1 MSTRS
6 LLFLVPISLIFM
18 SGRGL
23 EAISS
28 NVDISATER
37 PISVKFILMTSVEG
51 YLRNRASDFG
61 QICFDDI
68 GRRWGTCVGG
78 TFEHLIKYS

>member
-1 MSTRS
+1 
-6 LLFLVPISLIFM
+6 M

-37 PISVKFILMTSVEG
+37 PISVKFI
-51 YLRNRASDFG
+51 
-61 QICFDDI
+61 DI
-68 GRRWGTCVGG
+68 GRWGTCVGG